1 MKVLV
6 INPGSTSTKIGVFED
21 STLVLAESLKHV
33 KREDSPHDKGVASRA
48 DEIRSFLAVK
58 EISLEQF
65 DAIACRGGIL
75 PPMESGTYRVNEEMC
90 QYLVHSSK
98 MDHPANLAAPIGME
112 LSRGSI
118 PVFITDPVSVDEF
131 SPEARYSGLPQ
142 IPRVSLLHALNMKAA
157 ARQVAAEFGRDL
169 ENLNLVVVHLGGGIS
184 VGLQLRGKMV
194 DVNNANDEGPF
205 SPTRSGELP
214 VGSVVEACFSSGLS
228 EKELLSRYTKAGGM
242 VAYLGTDDLRI
253 AMEMARS
260 DEKAREV
267 IEAMAYG
274 IAKEIGG
281 MCTVAGGQID
291 AIVLTGGMA
300 YNGSF
305 VEMIKGYVSRFALV
319 VIEPGENEL
328 MSLALGA
335 ERVLSGVE
343 KAKEFHLEVVL

>member
-6 INPGSTSTKIGVFED
+6 INPGSTATKIGVFED

-131 SPEARYSGLPQ
+131 WPEAR
-142 IPRVSLLHALNMKAA
+142 
-157 ARQVAAEFGRDL
+157 
-169 ENLNLVVVHLGGGIS
+169 
-184 VGLQLRGKMV
+184 
-194 DVNNANDEGPF
+194 
-205 SPTRSGELP
+205 
-214 VGSVVEACFSSGLS
+214 
-228 EKELLSRYTKAGGM
+228 
-242 VAYLGTDDLRI
+242 
-253 AMEMARS
+253 
-260 DEKAREV
+260 
-267 IEAMAYG
+267 
-274 IAKEIGG
+274 
-281 MCTVAGGQID
+281 
-291 AIVLTGGMA
+291 
-300 YNGSF
+300 
-305 VEMIKGYVSRFALV
+305 
-319 VIEPGENEL
+319 
-328 MSLALGA
+328 
-335 ERVLSGVE
+335 
-343 KAKEFHLEVVL
+343 